1 MTDLPNSSV
10 PTHRRGFLARLLG
23 GAAALSTLGAAPASL
38 LAAGTRDDDWM
49 SQLTGTHRTVFDVS
63 SLYEGK
69 VLRQAKNFLDA
80 WRDAYKTPESDVN
93 LVIGVH
99 GDAIP
104 LVMTDALWARFKLG
118 EQYKVTD
125 ASTKSAA
132 AQNVFASEHAVAG
145 GLIPLVQSVE
155 SLQKRGVRFLVCR
168 NTIGSASVKFA
179 AAGFGNADEIRQALL
194 GGIMPGVI
202 PVPAM
207 VVALTQLQERGL
219 RYTKIA

>member
-10 PTHRRGFLARLLG
+10 STHRRGFLARLLG
-23 GAAALSTLGAAPASL
+23 GAAALSTLGAVRAPL
-38 LAAGTRDDDWM
+38 LAAGNDDDWM

-63 SLYEGK
+63 SHYDGK

-80 WRDAYKTPESDVN
+80 WRDAFKVPEGDVN

-104 LVMTDALWARFKLG
+104 MVMTDALWARFKLG

-125 ASTKSAA
+125 GSTKSAA
-132 AQNVFASEHAVAG
+132 LQNVFAGDHAVAA

-155 SLQKRGVRFLVCR
+155 ALQKRGVRFLVCR

-207 VVALTQLQERGL
+207 VVALTQLQERGV

>member
-23 GAAALSTLGAAPASL
+23 GAAALSTLGAVRAPL
-38 LAAGTRDDDWM
+38 LAAGNDDDWM

-63 SLYEGK
+63 SHYDGK
-69 VLRQAKNFLDA
+69 VLRQSKNFLDA
-80 WRDAYKTPESDVN
+80 WRDAFKTPESDIN

-104 LVMTDALWARFKLG
+104 MVMTDALWARFKLG

-125 ASTKSAA
+125 GSTKSAA
-132 AQNVFASEHAVAG
+132 VQNVFTGDHAVAA
-145 GLIPLVQSVE
+145 GLIPLVQSIE
-155 SLQKRGVRFLVCR
+155 ALQKRGVRFLVCR

-194 GGIMPGVI
+194 SGILPGVI